1 MTTRRSL
8 QPMIERN
15 FTGLIKSQRTTIAAL
30 VSGLLHRGRVGL
42 AEIARGMRD
51 HTTPRHRIK
60 RLWRFAS
67 NPRIQ
72 LPPVFLGL
80 IQWMLSP
87 DRPVVVALDWTTVGE
102 FRLLCAN
109 VVVARRAV
117 PLAWRVVRTGEFSEQ
132 IKSRNDAEEQVIAF
146 LREALAD
153 YSWVLVADRGFA
165 RADLFK
171 KLSEWGIRYVIRAC
185 GNPWVKTQEYEGP
198 LDSFPRG
205 AGRARRYEKV
215 WYHRRAQV
223 PVNLVVTHEEPA
235 PEPWYLITN
244 VAGVQPVVKWY
255 RQRMAIEESFRDAKT
270 GLGLKCLR
278 LSRADRVERMMILVA
293 IAMWINVLVGLD
305 HDRQWGG
312 KDPQLTTKRRGR
324 TLSMF
329 RRGQEIIWAHGL
341 PPSLPRLRLHQFL
354 EGA

>member
-51 HTTPRHRIK
+51 RTTPRHRIQ

-109 VVVARRAV
+109 VVVA
-117 PLAWRVVRTGEFSEQ
+117 
-132 IKSRNDAEEQVIAF
+132 
-146 LREALAD
+146 
-153 YSWVLVADRGFA
+153 
-165 RADLFK
+165 
-171 KLSEWGIRYVIRAC
+171 
-185 GNPWVKTQEYEGP
+185 
-198 LDSFPRG
+198 
-205 AGRARRYEKV
+205 
-215 WYHRRAQV
+215 
-223 PVNLVVTHEEPA
+223 
-235 PEPWYLITN
+235 
-244 VAGVQPVVKWY
+244 
-255 RQRMAIEESFRDAKT
+255 
-270 GLGLKCLR
+270 
-278 LSRADRVERMMILVA
+278 
-293 IAMWINVLVGLD
+293 
-305 HDRQWGG
+305 
-312 KDPQLTTKRRGR
+312 
-324 TLSMF
+324 
-329 RRGQEIIWAHGL
+329 
-341 PPSLPRLRLHQFL
+341 
-354 EGA
+354 